1 LAMKISKSTLHIIL
15 GYGLLLAAAAF
26 ALEWL
31 QYQYFLKSYS
41 TEIYIILIAVAFV
54 SLGIWVGVRLTSK
67 ERPAAF
73 NRNDAAVKSLGISP
87 REMDVLAAL
96 ASGQTNK
103 EIARSLN
110 ISPNTIKTHIAHL
123 FEKLDVDRRIHAIE
137 KAKFLRII
145 A

>member
-1 LAMKISKSTLHIIL
+1 MITVGRQTLKIIL

-41 TEIYIILIAVAFV
+41 AEIYIVLIAFGFAA
-54 SLGIWVGVRLTSK
+54 LGIWIGIRLTAKSDG
-67 ERPAAF
+67 AAF
-73 NRNDAAVKSLGISP
+73 LRNDAAIASLGISP
-87 REMDVLAAL
+87 REMEVLSAL
-96 ASGQTNK
+96 ASGQSNK
-103 EIARSLN
+103 EIARSLSV
-110 ISPNTIKTHIAHL
+110 SPNTIKTHIANL
-123 FEKLDVDRRIHAIE
+123 FEKLDVDRRVRAIE